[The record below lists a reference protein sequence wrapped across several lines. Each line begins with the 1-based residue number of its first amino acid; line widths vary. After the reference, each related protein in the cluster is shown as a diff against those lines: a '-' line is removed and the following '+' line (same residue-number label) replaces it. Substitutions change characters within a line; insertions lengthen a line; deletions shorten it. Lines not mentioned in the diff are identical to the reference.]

1 MRFAHLAQ
9 TMGEAVRR
17 RGLVAPAFRS
27 PPRTVGV
34 TRSVQWRADGSC
46 AVAVGLRGRPWSA
59 VIGDMIE
66 GVIVANDLEA
76 GPAGRLR
83 SELWE
88 ELERAGTRAA

>member
-1 MRFAHLAQ
+1 MRFAHVAQ
-9 TMGEAVRR
+9 AMAEAVRR
-17 RGLVAPAFRS
+17 RGLIVPAFKS

-34 TRSVQWRADGSC
+34 TRSIQWRADGSC

-59 VIGDMIE
+59 VVADMIE
-66 GVIVANDLEA
+66 GVVVANSLEL

-88 ELERAGTRAA
+88 EIGGADTRAA